1 MSKELRRGIVFWF
14 YLSKNNQYTVI
25 TCMSTFNFTSS
36 KMTHFTDSSIHE
48 HSLLTLCQ
56 FRISLTY
63 YISYS
68 LFLILCFMNEQATVM
83 NENTSFNFI
92 RSTNLWFYDGFY
104 TRELNRSMST
114 VERYFHI
121 ITSKIRTKFK
131 ISMLRKIANVL
142 NISMVLGY
150 PLSLP
155 EMYKFLLN
163 FNYLSMWC
171 SFKFSAFYLYQTLHL
186 FIGLL

>member
-1 MSKELRRGIVFWF
+1 MHVYIQLHLFENDSFHGFLNTRTFSSHLMPVSHFPNLLYII
-14 YLSKNNQYTVI
+14 LS
-25 TCMSTFNFTSS
+25 
-36 KMTHFTDSSIHE
+36 
-48 HSLLTLCQ
+48 
-56 FRISLTY
+56 
-63 YISYS
+63 
-68 LFLILCFMNEQATVM
+68 ILCFMNEQATVM

-163 FNYLSMWC
+163 LNYLSMWC